1 MLIICKFS
9 LTSKH
14 VLKIYNEI
22 EIKQRID
29 VYNSFAQYQTQFMQ
43 NTLSKNTQTIARAHY
58 GRKSANSAL
67 THSHFYLRQKAL
79 AQPARF
85 NYHKVETLSSDFWR

>member
-1 MLIICKFS
+1 MFIICKSS
-9 LTSKH
+9 LTSKQD
-14 VLKIYNEI
+14 LKLYNEI
-22 EIKQRID
+22 EIKRRIG
-29 VYNSFAQYQTQFMQ
+29 VYNSFAQYQTKFMQ

-58 GRKSANSAL
+58 GRKSASAL
-67 THSHFYLRQKAL
+67 THSHFYLRQKAS